1 MYQLMFWQLKQ
12 KHLRLLIKFFM
23 LQFVTVLTQHN
34 GKLFQCLKS
43 GFKVFFWNKYQ
54 QNINISPKAIVLLFI
69 NPSAQEINMIYV
81 LLFQIKNAG
90 KFIKGTF
97 IQCLDG

>member
-1 MYQLMFWQLKQ
+1 
-12 KHLRLLIKFFM
+12 M

-81 LLFQIKNAG
+81 LLLQNKERRKVYQRDFY
-90 KFIKGTF
+90 TMS
-97 IQCLDG
+97 